1 MAQAP
6 TPADRSRSIALQAF
20 KKMQDLGITPTPE
33 NYATWYA
40 FFAGSNPDLCA
51 EIQRLDD
58 SGALGPEDTSRLH
71 EAFLGTGR
79 ERRGLAA
86 VSAQIESAMR
96 VLMENVGEVEQGA
109 QNYGKALSTLSGE
122 LSSHGQDELGTLVT
136 MVLGETNRMADL
148 NRHLEERLSQ
158 SAKEINRLRQDLEV
172 VRVEATTDALTGLA
186 NRKAF
191 DSALRNA
198 AIEAGE
204 KGGFLCALM
213 LDIDF
218 FKKFN
223 DTHGHQTGD
232 QVLKLVAKT
241 MQTVVPDGCLPARL
255 GGEEFCVL
263 VPQLGLQQAKQ
274 IGETIRKAVGSKTLR
289 NRKTGADLGA
299 ITLSCGVSEYVLG
312 EALTTFLERA
322 DEALYLA
329 TRQGRNQVCT
339 QIDLDREAASN
350 A

>member
-1 MAQAP
+1 
-6 TPADRSRSIALQAF
+6 
-20 KKMQDLGITPTPE
+20 
-33 NYATWYA
+33 
-40 FFAGSNPDLCA
+40 
-51 EIQRLDD
+51 
-58 SGALGPEDTSRLH
+58 
-71 EAFLGTGR
+71 
-79 ERRGLAA
+79 
-86 VSAQIESAMR
+86 MR

-213 LDIDF
+213 LDID
-218 FKKFN
+218 
-223 DTHGHQTGD
+223 
-232 QVLKLVAKT
+232 
-241 MQTVVPDGCLPARL
+241 
-255 GGEEFCVL
+255 
-263 VPQLGLQQAKQ
+263 
-274 IGETIRKAVGSKTLR
+274 SLR
-289 NRKTGADLGA
+289 NSMIHT
-299 ITLSCGVSEYVLG
+299 
-312 EALTTFLERA
+312 
-322 DEALYLA
+322 A
-329 TRQGRNQVCT
+329 TRPAT
-339 QIDLDREAASN
+339 KS
-350 A
+350 